1 MRRYSEM
8 AVSTLGVSLS
18 HSSSGLVF
26 VGSVKECSHVTKQI
40 LAPGPGRSTADA
52 ALTALKREIAQRNEH
67 AQKEARKLRT
77 ARDRE
82 QLRRRRQEDL
92 R

>member
-1 MRRYSEM
+1 M
-8 AVSTLGVSLS
+8 
-18 HSSSGLVF
+18 
-26 VGSVKECSHVTKQI
+26 TKQI

-52 ALTALKREIAQRNEH
+52 ALTALKKEIAQRNEN